1 MPIVSLLFPKSL
13 LARRAG
19 KLNSLIFVV
28 VKKPTQTHRAIY
40 IRSILAKTGMVCGV
54 LMLKVFKAAGVNRAG
69 RVLSEHGWN
78 SVTALEPHETRPD
91 VRYIRQLPAE
101 QLLQKRKRLRREL
114 SEGSLQELRI
124 AVLGGVTTS
133 EVVDLLE
140 ILLLASG
147 FKATFFQSEY
157 NRYYEDAV
165 LEPEKIKDFR
175 PDLVYVHTQC
185 TNLRRFPSPGCSE
198 TEFHEL
204 LSSELARFQ
213 SIWNSIHAVAGCQV
227 IQNNFEHPPFQI
239 LGNLDAV
246 AYGGRTRFTNELN
259 LEFAKAANRNHRL
272 LLQDL
277 NALSARIGHAQWFD
291 WRRWYSYKILT
302 TPEASLAIAESLAG
316 MIGAMF
322 GRAKKCLILDLD
334 NTLWG
339 GVIGDDG
346 IDKIQIGKETPVAE
360 AYTAFQTYCLS
371 LRERGV
377 LLAVCSKNDPEIA
390 RAGFTHPEMVLK
402 LDHFSS
408 FQANW
413 KAKHEN
419 IETIARELNL
429 GLESFVFVDDNPAER
444 AIVAAQLPAVTVPD
458 VGSDVSLF
466 PGIVQAGHYFEAV
479 NLSKE
484 DLERAQ
490 SYATNAQRAGL
501 EAKFAD
507 YGEYLDSLQ
516 MSAEIEAFRP
526 IYLERITQ
534 LINKTNQFN
543 LTGRRYT
550 YTEVERIASNGN
562 YIALYGK
569 LTDTFG
575 DNGLVSVIIGRI
587 EGSLLHL
594 DLWIMSCRVLK
605 RDMELAML
613 DALMERAHGAGVERV
628 MGYYGRTAKNA
639 MVADH
644 YRKLG
649 FESCAEDEG
658 SSTWNLATPSYLRKN
673 QHIEVRTRV
682 LHG

>member
-1 MPIVSLLFPKSL
+1 
-13 LARRAG
+13 
-19 KLNSLIFVV
+19 
-28 VKKPTQTHRAIY
+28 
-40 IRSILAKTGMVCGV
+40 
-54 LMLKVFKAAGVNRAG
+54 
-69 RVLSEHGWN
+69 
-78 SVTALEPHETRPD
+78 VTALELQETRPD
-91 VRYIRQLPAE
+91 LRYVRQLPAE

-114 SEGSLQELRI
+114 SEGNHQELRI

-147 FKATFFQSEY
+147 FKASFFQSEY
-157 NRYYEDAV
+157 NKYYEDAV

-175 PDLVYVHTQC
+175 PDLVYVHTHC
-185 TNLRRFPSPGCSE
+185 INLRRFPLAGCSG
-198 TEFHEL
+198 TEFYEL
-204 LSSELARFQ
+204 LSSEFARFQ
-213 SIWNSIHAVAGCQV
+213 SIWNSIQAATGCQV
-227 IQNNFEHPPFQI
+227 IQNNFEHPPFQV

-246 AYGGRTRFTNELN
+246 TYGGRTRFTNELN
-259 LEFAKAANRNHRL
+259 LEFAKAANQNPKL

-277 NALSARIGHAQWFD
+277 NALAARSGYAQWFD

-302 TPEASLAIAESLAG
+302 TPEASLAIAGSLAG
-316 MIGAMF
+316 MIGSMF

-346 IDKIQIGKETPVAE
+346 LDKIEIGKETPVAE
-360 AYTAFQTYCLS
+360 AYTAFQSYCLL

-390 RAGFTHPEMVLK
+390 RSGFTHPEMVLK

-413 KAKHEN
+413 KPKHEN
-419 IETIARELNL
+419 IEAIAKELNL

-444 AIVAAQLPAVTVPD
+444 AIVAAQLPAVAVPD
-458 VGSDVSLF
+458 MGSDISLF
-466 PGIVQAGHYFEAV
+466 PEIVQAGRYFEAV

-490 SYATNAQRAGL
+490 SYASNAQRAGL

-507 YGEYLDSLQ
+507 YGEYLNSLQ
-516 MSAEIEAFRP
+516 MHAEIEAFRP
-526 IYLERITQ
+526 VYLERITQ

-550 YTEVERIASNGN
+550 YAEVEQLANDGS

-569 LTDTFG
+569 LADAFG
-575 DNGLVSVIIGRI
+575 DNGLVSVIIGRS
-587 EGSLLHL
+587 EGRLLHL

-613 DALMERAHGAGVERV
+613 DVLAERARDAGVERII
-628 MGYYGRTAKNA
+628 GYYGRTAKNA
-639 MVADH
+639 MVSDH

-649 FESCAEDEG
+649 FESCAEDGG
-658 SSTWNLATPSYLRKN
+658 SSVWSLATPSYSRKSE
-673 QHIEVRTRV
+673 HIEVRTV
-682 LHG
+682 VHG

>member
-1 MPIVSLLFPKSL
+1 
-13 LARRAG
+13 
-19 KLNSLIFVV
+19 
-28 VKKPTQTHRAIY
+28 
-40 IRSILAKTGMVCGV
+40 
-54 LMLKVFKAAGVNRAG
+54 
-69 RVLSEHGWN
+69 
-78 SVTALEPHETRPD
+78 VTTLEPHETKPD
-91 VRYIRQLPAE
+91 LRYVRQLPAE
-101 QLLQKRKRLRREL
+101 QLLQRRKRLRREL
-114 SEGSLQELRI
+114 SEGNLQELRI
-124 AVLGGVTTS
+124 AVLGGATTS

-147 FKATFFQSEY
+147 FKATFLQSEY

-165 LEPEKIKDFR
+165 LEPEKIKEFQ
-175 PDLVYVHTQC
+175 PDLVYVHTHC
-185 TNLRRFPSPGCSE
+185 TNLRYFPSPGCSE
-198 TEFHEL
+198 AEFYEL

-213 SIWNSIHAVAGCQV
+213 SIWNSIQTVVGCQV
-227 IQNNFEHPPFQI
+227 VQNNFEHPPFRV
-239 LGNLDAV
+239 LGNLDSV

-259 LEFAKAANRNHRL
+259 LEFAKAANRNHKL
-272 LLQDL
+272 LLQDV
-277 NALSARIGHAQWFD
+277 NALAARVGHAQWFD

-302 TPEASLAIAESLAG
+302 TPEASLAIAESLAA

-339 GVIGDDG
+339 GVIGDEG
-346 IDKIQIGKETPVAE
+346 LDKIAIGKETPVAE

-390 RAGFTHPEMVLK
+390 RSGFTHPEMVLK

-413 KAKHEN
+413 QPKHEN
-419 IETIARELNL
+419 IEAIARELNL

-458 VGSDVSLF
+458 VGSDVSCF

-479 NLSKE
+479 NLSTE

-501 EAKFAD
+501 EARFAD

-526 IYLERITQ
+526 VYLERITQ

-550 YTEVERIASNGN
+550 YAEVEQIANDRG
-562 YIALYGK
+562 YVALYGK
-569 LTDTFG
+569 LADTFG
-575 DNGLVSVIIGRI
+575 NNGVVSVIIGRR
-587 EGSLLHL
+587 EGSVLHL

-613 DALMERAHGAGVERV
+613 DALVERARDSGVERV
-628 MGYYGRTAKNA
+628 LGHYRRTAKNA

-644 YRKLG
+644 YKQLG
-649 FESCAEDEG
+649 FDLEPDAGDG
-658 SSTWNLATPSYLRKN
+658 DSSVWSLAAASYLPKSK
-673 QHIEVRTRV
+673 HIEVGRPV